1 MTPHTQ
7 AAPAAGA
14 DARPDLGYFLD
25 EDSYTRLMRAAAAA
39 ELMIGLGEYAELAGR
54 PINVSPQQLG
64 ALGEYLQQ
72 DLRAVLAGCRF
83 GRYDVA
89 VQP

>member
-1 MTPHTQ
+1 MAMHTQ

-14 DARPDLGYFLD
+14 DTRQDLGYFLD
-25 EDSYTRLMRAAAAA
+25 EDAYTRLLRAAAAT
-39 ELMIGLGEYAELAGR
+39 ELMIGLGEYATMAGG
-54 PINVSPQQLG
+54 PFNVSPQQLG

-72 DLRAVLAGCRF
+72 DLRAALAGCRF